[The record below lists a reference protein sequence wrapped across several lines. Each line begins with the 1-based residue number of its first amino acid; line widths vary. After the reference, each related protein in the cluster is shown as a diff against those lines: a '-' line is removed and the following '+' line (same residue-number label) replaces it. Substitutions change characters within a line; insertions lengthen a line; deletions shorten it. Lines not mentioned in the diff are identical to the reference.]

1 MASKSMAPTAA
12 LLPAIAVVAFLLV
25 ASTLAQPH
33 GVIPASPPCNN
44 GLEGE
49 ISDAVEGI
57 VRDLLE
63 MVQAINQ
70 TIAGIPDSLNL
81 TRPV

>member
-12 LLPAIAVVAFLLV
+12 LLPAIAVALLLV
-25 ASTLAQPH
+25 ASALAQPH
-33 GVIPASPPCNN
+33 GVSPASPCNN
-44 GLEGE
+44 GLDGE

-63 MVQAINQ
+63 MVQDLNS
-70 TIAGIPDSLNL
+70 TITGLADSLHL
-81 TRPV
+81 TRLV